1 MHEIDLGRWPGL
13 VAFTTAMRER
23 PAVGLVLNA
32 EGLAGGEAA
41 S

>member
-13 VAFTTAMRER
+13 VAFVRRMRDR
-23 PAVGLVLNA
+23 PAVQVVLQA
-32 EGLAGGEAA
+32 EGLVEEEVA